1 MNLCQIFW
9 KKKIGS
15 VLLKLESL
23 FHVSGK
29 CIDQLVK
36 DLLFISTE
44 GSADA
49 FRCVIEQT
57 LKKHDCV
64 LETSVI
70 TDLVKE
76 LCESSPL
83 CKSLGLDGP
92 FSSSYKRKEYY
103 KENFQIVEP
112 VAYVIDAKEKQ
123 SFQYVPILKVLSCL
137 MNDMDVSQKALER
150 SQISEQDVPTYR
162 SFQDGLYF
170 QQNPFLSEGEV
181 KISLIFY
188 IDEFEIC
195 NPLGTSRK
203 KHKITAV
210 YWVLGNLP
218 SLLRSELSSIYL
230 AVLCK
235 AEDVKQ
241 HGYSVVLE
249 PLLKDLGVLEREGIF
264 ISGLGK
270 NVRGTVMCV
279 VADNLAAHSLGGFVE
294 NFSGPYPCRFC
305 LGQRSDFQLKE
316 VRSGAFQ
323 RRTNVQHTLHI
334 QTALEDTSVAHSFGV
349 KRQCIM
355 TDKLDY
361 FHVLSGYPP
370 DLLHDVF
377 EGVVPVE
384 LALCLDIFI
393 KKKYLTVSE
402 INAAIQHFP
411 FKWTD
416 KTNCPKS
423 LPLSFGTRKSTG
435 GNAHENWALIR
446 FLPFLI
452 GPKIPV
458 DEPAWLILMDLKEI
472 VELIVSP
479 VHTQESIG
487 YLDIKISEHRHRFLS
502 LFPQQKLLP
511 KHNFL
516 EHYPELIQAFG
527 PLVAM
532 WTMRFEA
539 KHSFFKR
546 VVQHTHSF
554 RNILLS
560 LAVKHQLLMA
570 FHFYHSENF
579 KPSLSVSHVSNVNLD
594 LLRDDV
600 QEAVRKQFPNETS
613 IVLANTVSCYG
624 TKYCKGMILAHGSTA
639 GLPDFVQIHQLMV
652 VNNSVGFIVKTRRA
666 WYDEHLR
673 SFELDAPGHVKV
685 LLQEDLSDVVPLAA
699 YTGRG
704 KCMVTLKRFISIQF

>member
-64 LETSVI
+64 LETSVN
-70 TDLVKE
+70 TNLVKE

-323 RRTNVQHTLHI
+323 RRTNEQHTLHI

-355 TDKLDY
+355 TDKLDFSMFY
-361 FHVLSGYPP
+361 QDMHQISYTTF
-370 DLLHDVF
+370 
-377 EGVVPVE
+377 
-384 LALCLDIFI
+384 
-393 KKKYLTVSE
+393 
-402 INAAIQHFP
+402 
-411 FKWTD
+411 
-416 KTNCPKS
+416 
-423 LPLSFGTRKSTG
+423 
-435 GNAHENWALIR
+435 
-446 FLPFLI
+446 
-452 GPKIPV
+452 
-458 DEPAWLILMDLKEI
+458 LKE
-472 VELIVSP
+472 
-479 VHTQESIG
+479 
-487 YLDIKISEHRHRFLS
+487 
-502 LFPQQKLLP
+502 
-511 KHNFL
+511 
-516 EHYPELIQAFG
+516 
-527 PLVAM
+527 
-532 WTMRFEA
+532 
-539 KHSFFKR
+539 SF
-546 VVQHTHSF
+546 Q
-554 RNILLS
+554 
-560 LAVKHQLLMA
+560 
-570 FHFYHSENF
+570 
-579 KPSLSVSHVSNVNLD
+579 
-594 LLRDDV
+594 
-600 QEAVRKQFPNETS
+600 
-613 IVLANTVSCYG
+613 
-624 TKYCKGMILAHGSTA
+624 
-639 GLPDFVQIHQLMV
+639 
-652 VNNSVGFIVKTRRA
+652 
-666 WYDEHLR
+666 
-673 SFELDAPGHVKV
+673 
-685 LLQEDLSDVVPLAA
+685 
-699 YTGRG
+699 
-704 KCMVTLKRFISIQF
+704 